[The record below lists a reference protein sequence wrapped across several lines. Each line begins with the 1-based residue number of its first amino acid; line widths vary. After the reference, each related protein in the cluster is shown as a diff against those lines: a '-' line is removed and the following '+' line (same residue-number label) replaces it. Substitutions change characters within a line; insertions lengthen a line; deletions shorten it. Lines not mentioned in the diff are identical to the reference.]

1 MFAAAYTYLCLVLT
15 PEEEVTHDEVY
26 LPYYLT
32 GPQRDRDPPLHCG
45 YSCNLVKLW
54 FKHTALLPSPTLAYN
69 CNYLDIEVPYFNL

>member
-1 MFAAAYTYLCLVLT
+1 MSAAAYTYLCLVLT

-32 GPQRDRDPPLHCG
+32 GPQRDRDPPLQCR
-45 YSCNLVKLW
+45 YSDNRVKLW

-69 CNYLDIEVPYFNL
+69 CNYLDFEVPYFNI